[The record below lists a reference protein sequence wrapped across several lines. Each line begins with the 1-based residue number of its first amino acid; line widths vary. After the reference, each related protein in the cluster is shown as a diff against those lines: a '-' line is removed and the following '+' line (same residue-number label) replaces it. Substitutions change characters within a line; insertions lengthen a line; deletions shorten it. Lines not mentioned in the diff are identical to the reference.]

1 MYCTKGGVNMN
12 VLTKKSK
19 ENLGIKTFHKN
30 KSTTARAL
38 LIVAMLLMSFNAFQ
52 ISAMQDMS
60 SMDMGSSSSKLN
72 TLSKQAKSDIIPTG
86 VPKVWG
92 KELDFSYDDIDPYNP
107 ASANAAITTLG
118 NLDRTITLPSDLVER
133 YVSILFKN
141 NGGMSCEFCCGAKSI
156 IFENGSPACGCAH
169 SFAMRGITKYL
180 LINHPDMSDE
190 EILTDVGK
198 LKVLFFPGIHESKA
212 AVMESKGIDVNIIS
226 LTTNENRGIEKG
238 QTSGGSMVGGC

>member
-1 MYCTKGGVNMN
+1 MKVKSKKSGVNPKIKEIKLN
-12 VLTKKSK
+12 KNNAARVL
-19 ENLGIKTFHKN
+19 LV
-30 KSTTARAL
+30 
-38 LIVAMLLMSFNAFQ
+38 VAMLLMSFNAYQ
-52 ISAMQDMS
+52 ISAMK
-60 SMDMGSSSSKLN
+60 DMGSMSMGTSNSGSS
-72 TLSKQAKSDIIPTG
+72 TISKQAKSDIIPTG
-86 VPKVWG
+86 VPEVWG

-107 ASANAAITTLG
+107 GSANAAISKLS

-156 IFENGSPACGCAH
+156 IFEDGSPACGCAH

-180 LINHPDMSDE
+180 LANHPDMSDK

-212 AVMESKGIDVNIIS
+212 AVMESKGIDVNIIA

>member
-1 MYCTKGGVNMN
+1 MKTKVSKSGTKPRIKEIKINKN
-12 VLTKKSK
+12 NAARVL
-19 ENLGIKTFHKN
+19 LV
-30 KSTTARAL
+30 
-38 LIVAMLLMSFNAFQ
+38 VAMLLMSFNAFQ
-52 ISAMQDMS
+52 ISAMK
-60 SMDMGSSSSKLN
+60 DMGSMSMGTSSSGSS
-72 TLSKQAKSDIIPTG
+72 TIAKQAKSDIIPTG

-92 KELDFSYDDIDPYNP
+92 KELDFSYDDIDPYDP
-107 ASANAAITTLG
+107 ASANAAISMLG

-133 YVSILFKN
+133 YVQILFKS

-190 EILTDVGK
+190 DILTDVGK

-212 AVMESKGIDVNIIS
+212 AAMEAKGIDVNIIA